1 MKKYRKIIILPILCA
16 VILGGCKQSETSVIP
31 DSNNNNAIYAC
42 TIDSD
47 SIFTDGRASQL
58 CSDGN
63 DSFYAVRNSEH
74 GQNYLVKIYNNETEV
89 ICDLSKGYDAV
100 EICSINVTD
109 SSGVAVLFY
118 DNDINYC
125 FLLFDPKLK
134 NFEKYYI
141 ENSEINGT
149 YNVRCEYFQGK
160 FFIYND
166 FHIYVYT
173 LDNISEFCGQIKTEW
188 GIDKLICGRTTCK
201 KERLYKANDDYK
213 KRAMADPIREVYLNF
228 DNKCRSYR
236 KKLSDSPEL
245 LEKYNAAFDGFR
257 EKIRAVKKG
266 LTSRSSADDVDRY
279 NQMCFDACQ
288 DLQDL
293 AKEFKKQ
300 NENT

>member
-257 EKIRAVKKG
+257 EKIRALK
-266 LTSRSSADDVDRY
+266 SRKNEHFAPEILKSAARITCADTG
-279 NQMCFDACQ
+279 
-288 DLQDL
+288 
-293 AKEFKKQ
+293 
-300 NENT
+300 NT